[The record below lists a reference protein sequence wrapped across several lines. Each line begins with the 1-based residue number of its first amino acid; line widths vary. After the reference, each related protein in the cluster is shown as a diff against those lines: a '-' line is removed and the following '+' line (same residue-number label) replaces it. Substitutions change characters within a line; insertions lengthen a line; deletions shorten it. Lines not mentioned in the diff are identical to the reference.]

1 MGRLRAFV
9 PVSMLPGGRSGEVPL
24 GARASNLIFGA
35 PNMRR
40 ANGIVSS
47 SFDIGGFVCRIWEKL
62 TGRSRT
68 APVFAIDRV
77 GTECAERL
85 PRIWL
90 SERIFNTKRDD
101 GRRIFVESYP
111 SAPDRGGVL
120 ALELGDRYLGEGLK
134 RSGDLSATERIA
146 CFKAAE
152 ILYLHGVRRGNR
164 CAAARLRRIYSE
176 DLCQGDYWK
185 THLEERAKHARVASA
200 SARLRA

>member
-1 MGRLRAFV
+1 MGRMRALV
-9 PVSMLPGGRSGEVPL
+9 PVGMLPGGRATEVPL
-24 GARASNLIFGA
+24 GARASNFIFGA

-40 ANGIVSS
+40 ANGIVSPA
-47 SFDIGGFVCRIWEKL
+47 FDIVGLVRRIVERL
-62 TGRSRT
+62 TGKRHT
-68 APVFAIDRV
+68 APVFAIDRI

-134 RSGDLSATERIA
+134 KANGITSAERVA

-152 ILYLHGVRRGNR
+152 ILYLHAVRRGNR
-164 CAAARLRRIYSE
+164 SAASRLRRIYAE
-176 DLCQGDYWK
+176 DLCEGDYWK
-185 THLEERAKHARVASA
+185 THLEERAKHARPTSA
-200 SARLRA
+200 SSRLCG